1 MYDSNKETQG
11 NIISH
16 LLDSGFDSVL
26 KYMGAYLGLDGLV
39 VLLLTLIGVSY
50 IKKVHKRSDM
60 SNMKNRAFSTM
71 VPLQIMQRSYLVL
84 YTLSGYESKGE
95 D

>member
-1 MYDSNKETQG
+1 MYDANKETQG

-26 KYMGAYLGLDGLV
+26 KYMGAYLGLDGLA

-84 YTLSGYESKGE
+84 YVLSDYESKVE